1 MKNTMVLGLAL
12 TFGLIAFIVSYLG
25 DHLHIDNA
33 ESRHQARSY
42 AAGFVVTYIF
52 LELIP
57 TSIPDNGGTDLFFFF
72 ILLGFVVFHLLE
84 KFIYQHA
91 KGSRLRRELR
101 EEHMAVF
108 SLYHILVG
116 MSFMFFLQR
125 NIIEGIFFFIP
136 LVLHDVLSS
145 ASIKYMY
152 TPMKRTTLFKFI
164 FSSTTLLG
172 IIIGFLTNFSL
183 MFYQGL
189 IGLMAGS
196 LLHVVIRDVV
206 PDKREGVPLFFALG
220 VMTMIGFL
228 TVGFVS

>member
-1 MKNTMVLGLAL
+1 MVLALAI
-12 TFGLIAFIVSYLG
+12 TFGIIAFVVSYLG
-25 DHLHIDNA
+25 EHLHIDNT
-33 ESRHQARSY
+33 ESRHQARSFGV
-42 AAGFVVTYIF
+42 GFVITYIF

-57 TSIPDNGGTDLFFFF
+57 HSIPDNGDTDLFFFF
-72 ILLGFVVFHLLE
+72 ILLGFVIFHLLE
-84 KFIYQHA
+84 KYIYQHA
-91 KGSRLRRELR
+91 KGKTLRKELR

-116 MSFMFFLQR
+116 MSVMFFLQR
-125 NIIEGIFFFIP
+125 NIVEGIFFFIP

-152 TPMKRTTLFKFI
+152 TPMKRRKLFKFI
-164 FSSTTLLG
+164 FSATTLVG
-172 IIIGFLTNFSL
+172 IFIGYYTSFSL

-196 LLHVVIRDVV
+196 LLHVVVRDVV
-206 PDKREGVPLFFALG
+206 PDKKEGVALFFVLG

-228 TVGFVS
+228 TVSFVS